1 LAGFTGSKCHLV
13 ERKHMIELADILAI
27 LSGGLIG
34 FMLGI
39 CGGGGSILATPLLV
53 YVVGVASPHVAI
65 GTGSVAVAASAAVNL
80 LGHARAR
87 NVKWSCA
94 IVFALFGIAGAAG
107 GAELGKLIGGR
118 KLLALFGILM
128 VVVGLVMLRP
138 RRSAGDAGVRLCA
151 ENARRLLPLLA
162 GFGAG
167 VGALSGFFGI
177 GGGFLIVPGLV
188 SATAMPLIN
197 AIGSSLVAVTA
208 FGATTA
214 VSYGL
219 SGLVDW
225 RIAAL
230 LILGSAGGG
239 LFGIWAGGF
248 LSAYKHALP
257 LVFSAVV
264 IAVGVYVAAS
274 AILHP
279 AG

>member
-1 LAGFTGSKCHLV
+1 
-13 ERKHMIELADILAI
+13 MIELADILAI

-34 FMLGI
+34 FTLGI
-39 CGGGGSILATPLLV
+39 VGGGGSILATPLLV
-53 YVVGVASPHVAI
+53 YVVGVSAAHVAI

-80 LGHARAR
+80 LSHARAR

-94 IVFALFGIAGAAG
+94 IAFTLFGMAGAAG
-107 GAELGKLIGGR
+107 GAALGKLIDGR
-118 KLLALFGILM
+118 KLLALFGVLM
-128 VVVGLVMLRP
+128 VVIGLLMLRP
-138 RRSAGDAGVRLCA
+138 RRSASDAGVRLRF
-151 ENARRLLPLLA
+151 ENARRLLPMLA
-162 GFGAG
+162 GFGLG

-214 VSYGL
+214 VSYAA

-225 RIAAL
+225 RVAAL

-239 LFGIWAGGF
+239 LLGIWTGKF

-264 IAVGVYVAAS
+264 IAVGLYVIAR
-274 AILHP
+274 AILDP
-279 AG
+279 SQ